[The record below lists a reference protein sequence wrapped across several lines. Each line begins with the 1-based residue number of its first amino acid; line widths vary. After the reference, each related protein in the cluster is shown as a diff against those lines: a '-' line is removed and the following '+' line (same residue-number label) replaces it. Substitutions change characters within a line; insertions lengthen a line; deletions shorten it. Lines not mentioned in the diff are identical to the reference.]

1 MENQNLP
8 PDEQDID
15 AFSTP
20 VQNFAFGGIA
30 NPVQRAMLRGSDKE
44 YLGARQK
51 ELDAFE
57 AQRLSYND
65 ALTKYQNE
73 VYNPYKAQTDAYN
86 AAAQKYNDEIYNP
99 YKTKYEAYE
108 KAISDWNAG
117 DRTTDYAGP
126 EAPTLAS
133 TFDMTAPKD
142 PDAFTMKAP
151 EVPFKVEDV
160 QAYQQQAAERARDD
174 AGNRS
179 VAIDVVSDPDRFN
192 FGSMSVS
199 NRFMAKGGEVKS
211 KEKSAKEMLGEMDG
225 GYEPDDAAILK
236 MAQEIS
242 SKGKLTHAQIME
254 AVDRVAAAGRG
265 GDELLA
271 YLSPASVEILK
282 KMGGSG
288 SINPATGL
296 HEFKGGV
303 IGKIVGAIKRVF
315 NPRSAAPAAVAAVAE
330 PAAAPASTA
339 LSAADL
345 QKQLDDA
352 NKAREALTSQNA
364 LQLSTLKEQQ
374 AAALK
379 KQQEEATAAQ
389 QLAVQNALKAD
400 ADARA
405 KAALPMSN
413 AITGSNAMTGGLTAG
428 TALDLMYRST
438 MGGVPTS
445 ELQKYGGY
453 EAVAKAA
460 GAAGFNA
467 TPKWIDSYEKSMKMP
482 ESEYTKRNKLFFSP
496 GGAGYN
502 NPDAGSWDGV
512 TPGGGYVP
520 LPKSQISVNP
530 FSGLTASKTNAY
542 TIPSNLSTIG
552 SAGTIGQIDLGGPLD
567 VGWSRYL
574 DKTRDEERQGKMPT
588 GSVFGQ
594 NGERTD
600 ITASQVPVT
609 QPTLYQNQGVGQ
621 VGQVGDIGGINI
633 TGPAAPMVFGSS
645 PMRGGN
651 AATNPN
657 NYFGISQP
665 GQQGISPGT
674 MAIGSPDMPMY
685 GAMNTMNAIGQNKNL
700 SPTMLGG
707 AQNAGIM
714 TDRLGNRIYA
724 PGMGPL
730 FGPPGFAKGGL
741 ADVNEFNMADAEDEP
756 INTDPAGSAQKM
768 LADLTGP
775 TKSVTEITESP
786 NAKSIKRVSKKTSGG
801 AGGTAKGMSMEYEAL
816 TSAKDLVPQ
825 LKDDGSARSQME
837 ALALA
842 YKLRA
847 QQATDKSRGLMR
859 NTLGAPTLEQ
869 PTLTKGS
876 LTKKRFA
883 EGGEAKKTSAQEVE
897 EPSILRVTSYS
908 TDAAERMF
916 PGQMGQDDQRDA
928 ARHMLAAATV
938 AKKFGPGAAEF
949 LGKAHERMS
958 NPESFFSMF
967 GIGKPRD
974 DYEMDVHNNKLGAE
988 LAARTKSQ
996 AELEKLVASMAAQSQ
1011 NKQTAGKPW
1020 TMSKEQMA
1028 NRKGQVTTQP
1038 PEYQKGG
1045 MVKALKGTKAVDDS
1059 GKPVMA
1065 YRGEYGA
1072 SPGVSTELGSLSF
1085 GTKDAANLYATSPN
1099 NAAKSVEASK
1109 VFPSYLSIRKP
1120 LMNDPQDPFIELG
1133 TLRKALG
1140 KKEFDRVVKSNVDFI
1155 QGTNAFEELADAKGY
1170 KSVLEVMKKDPKAFD
1185 QLYTNIYP
1193 ILDDAKTVKAL
1204 QKRGYDGAIYGGSG
1218 ATALEPEYRVFSASQ
1233 AISPYGNKPMAPR
1246 SAGQQFGDL
1255 LRSMEVSPT
1264 DALNFLGKA
1273 GGVAASAL
1281 TPSTLNEGEDAELA
1295 RRRAMPPTVTRAEG
1309 SPVEGEESLDK
1320 YYAPKARPSTGLNRK
1335 EGPISKQLKSG
1346 EAYVN
1351 MAKGVTE
1358 LPYDIAG
1365 APVDLATML
1374 MRPFG
1379 YSTEKPV
1386 MGSDWIKQQLTDA
1399 KIRPE
1404 PPADSTS
1411 KGFYTAGELLSNL
1424 TNPAAVSRKVGP
1436 VVEKGVKAGAKEVG
1450 RQLDRAIMDEAGP
1463 LAKFVPQSAKPLYAV
1478 RPTGSTM
1485 MSGPI
1490 GLQEDV
1496 SKLDQV
1502 LKSGMTNAKSAAG
1515 QNEGQEMIMRD
1526 FWDKKARNYFTRQ
1539 FGTPDDPIATAISKK
1554 QIKGTALDEMF
1565 PEYLID
1571 QIGVGK
1577 TRVNAEGQERF
1588 FPKYP
1593 RAMEDFTSRYDK
1605 ATGIKGGLITLD
1617 PEAAN
1622 PKYSNLLSD
1631 EGRLQGLVAEQ
1642 REQDKLL
1649 AQGVRPELI
1658 NTDVGT
1664 VARSAM
1670 DKSKVIGDGPDS
1682 AKALLNAYEE
1692 SKQFG
1697 KMDDT
1702 QKTSW
1707 INQIFGEGRRILGKN
1722 EAEVGKNL
1730 LPENI
1735 KTAIDKGEPVYD
1747 VDFMRAPLTEL
1758 FNPTSINK
1766 YLASIPPREAANIRF
1781 EDAVKGALKM
1791 KEKAAELE
1799 NVVSRIKSGKPVA
1812 DTVFSKGVS
1821 APLLQIDK
1829 GPLEGYAWKRI
1840 EKREATVPEGAY
1852 VGHSVGGYETGG
1864 ATYTQE
1870 KREGFNTGRWQV
1882 YTLRDNRNRPVNT
1895 IEVQMLDELTPV
1907 VMQVKG
1913 NGRATGN
1920 TAPEKYDSAVL
1931 QFFQDYLRPAA
1942 IKEKD
1947 EFLTPSLQEYKNGIN
1962 ASFKMP

>member
-73 VYNPYKAQTDAYN
+73 VYNPYKAQTEAYN

-126 EAPTLAS
+126 EAPTLGS

-160 QAYQQQAAERARDD
+160 QAYQQQAAERARED

-303 IGKIVGAIKRVF
+303 LGKVVNAVKRVF
-315 NPRSAAPAAVAAVAE
+315 GGRSAAPAAAAA
-330 PAAAPASTA
+330 AAAPAAAAPAATGP
-339 LSAADL
+339 SAADL

-352 NKAREALTSQNA
+352 NASRTALQTKYDTDLSTFKTQAQKDQEAAIANA
-364 LQLSTLKEQQ
+364 LRADAESRAKMIAKPVIGTEQ
-374 AAALK
+374 APTTTPAVGPVG
-379 KQQEEATAAQ
+379 TAAQ
-389 QLAVQNALKAD
+389 MATPAVRSMMQSSAPSASAIQSMQLATPAAAMLNTVSA
-400 ADARA
+400 ARP
-405 KAALPMSN
+405 LGQVN
-413 AITGSNAMTGGLTAG
+413 LGGQVSSPSMARQQQQQPG
-428 TALDLMYRST
+428 M
-438 MGGVPTS
+438 MPTDR
-445 ELQKYGGY
+445 G
-453 EAVAKAA
+453 
-460 GAAGFNA
+460 
-467 TPKWIDSYEKSMKMP
+467 
-482 ESEYTKRNKLFFSP
+482 
-496 GGAGYN
+496 
-502 NPDAGSWDGV
+502 PDNL
-512 TPGGGYVP
+512 GGG
-520 LPKSQISVNP
+520 N
-530 FSGLTASKTNAY
+530 
-542 TIPSNLSTIG
+542 IPSMGPSTP
-552 SAGTIGQIDLGGPLD
+552 SY
-567 VGWSRYL
+567 SNR
-574 DKTRDEERQGKMPT
+574 
-588 GSVFGQ
+588 
-594 NGERTD
+594 
-600 ITASQVPVT
+600 
-609 QPTLYQNQGVGQ
+609 GVGA
-621 VGQVGDIGGINI
+621 VGDIGGINI
-633 TGPAAPMVFGSS
+633 QGPATPMFGNTRLGSATTS
-645 PMRGGN
+645 PN
-651 AATNPN
+651 NPN

-674 MAIGSPDMPMY
+674 TAIGSPDMPMY
-685 GAMNTMNAIGQNKNL
+685 GAMNTMNTLGQNKNL

-707 AQNAGIM
+707 QENAGVM

-756 INTDPAGSAQKM
+756 INTDPAGSAQKL

-847 QQATDKSRGLMR
+847 QQASDKSRGLMR

-869 PTLTKGS
+869 PTLTKGR
-876 LTKKRFA
+876 LTAKRF
-883 EGGEAKKTSAQEVE
+883 EKGGEAKKASAE
-897 EPSILRVTSYS
+897 
-908 TDAAERMF
+908 
-916 PGQMGQDDQRDA
+916 
-928 ARHMLAAATV
+928 V
-938 AKKFGPGAAEF
+938 AKGTGD
-949 LGKAHERMS
+949 
-958 NPESFFSMF
+958 FSDDMF
-967 GIGKPRD
+967 
-974 DYEMDVHNNKLGAE
+974 
-988 LAARTKSQ
+988 
-996 AELEKLVASMAAQSQ
+996 
-1011 NKQTAGKPW
+1011 
-1020 TMSKEQMA
+1020 
-1028 NRKGQVTTQP
+1028 

-1045 MVKALKGTKAVDDS
+1045 VVNALKGTKAVDKS
-1059 GKPVMA
+1059 GKPVVA
-1065 YRGEYGA
+1065 YRGEYGPDA
-1072 SPGVSTELGSLSF
+1072 SLSTRGGSLTF
-1085 GTKDAANLYATSPN
+1085 GTKEAANLYATSPN
-1099 NAAKSVEASK
+1099 NSASAVEAAK

-1120 LMNDPQDPFIELG
+1120 FLTDPDDPFVDLG
-1133 TLRKALG
+1133 VLRKALG
-1140 KKEFDRVVKSNVDFI
+1140 NKEFKRVVEKNVDYI
-1155 QGTNAFEELADAKGY
+1155 ERTGGYDELATAKGY
-1170 KSVLEVMKKDPKAFD
+1170 MSALDAMKKDPKAFD
-1185 QLYTNIYP
+1185 KLYMEAYP
-1193 ILDDAKTVKAL
+1193 VLDDPRAVKAL

-1218 ATALEPEYRVFSASQ
+1218 ATAMEAEYRVFSPSQ

-1246 SAGQQFGDL
+1246 SAGQRMGDL
-1255 LRSMEVSPT
+1255 ARSMDVSPT
-1264 DALNFLGKA
+1264 DALGFFGRAA
-1273 GGVAASAL
+1273 GVVGSAL

-1295 RRRAMPPTVTRAEG
+1295 RRRAMPPTIDRAEG
-1309 SPVEGEESLDK
+1309 SPIEGEESLDK
-1320 YYAPKARPSTGLNRK
+1320 YYAPKARPSTGRNRK
-1335 EGPISKQLKSG
+1335 EGPISQQLKSG

-1358 LPYDIAG
+1358 LPYDLAG

-1386 MGSDWIKQQLTDA
+1386 MGSDWIKQQMTDA

-1404 PPADSTS
+1404 PPANSTS

-1450 RQLDRAIMDEAGP
+1450 RQLDRAIMDDAGP
-1463 LAKFVPQSAKPLYAV
+1463 LSKFVPQSAKPLYAV

-1485 MSGPI
+1485 LSGPV
-1490 GLQEDV
+1490 GMQEDV
-1496 SKLDQV
+1496 SKVDQL
-1502 LKSGMTNAKSAAG
+1502 LKSGLTNAKQAAG
-1515 QNEGQEMIMRD
+1515 QNEGQALILQD
-1526 FWDKKARNYFTRQ
+1526 FWNKKARNYFTRQ

-1554 QIKGTALDEMF
+1554 QIRGTALDEMF
-1565 PEYLID
+1565 PEYLVD

-1605 ATGIKGGLITLD
+1605 ATGIKGNLITTD
-1617 PEAAN
+1617 PAAAN

-1631 EGRLQGLVAEQ
+1631 EGRLQALVAQ
-1642 REQDKLL
+1642 TNEQDKLL

-1658 NTDVGT
+1658 NTDVGAVT
-1664 VARSAM
+1664 ASAM
-1670 DKSKVIGDGPDS
+1670 EPGRVIGDGTDS
-1682 AKALLNAYEE
+1682 AKALFDAYQEAGKF
-1692 SKQFG
+1692 KQ
-1697 KMDDT
+1697 MDEP

-1707 INQIFGEGRRILGKN
+1707 INQVFGEGRRILGKN
-1722 EAEVGKNL
+1722 ESEVGKNL
-1730 LPENI
+1730 LPENV
-1735 KTAIDKGEPVYD
+1735 KTAIDKGEPIYD
-1747 VDFMRAPLTEL
+1747 VGYMRSPLTEV
-1758 FNPTSINK
+1758 FNPTSINQ

-1781 EDAVKGALKM
+1781 EDAVKGAVKM

-1920 TAPEKYDSAVL
+1920 TAPEKYDGAVL
-1931 QFFQDYLRPAA
+1931 QFLQDYLRPAA
-1942 IKEKD
+1942 IKESD
-1947 EFLTPSLQEYKNGIN
+1947 EYLTPLLQEYKNGIN

>member
-1 MENQNLP
+1 MENQNLS

-15 AFSTP
+15 SFSTP

-30 NPVQRAMLRGSDKE
+30 NPAQRAFLRGSDKQ
-44 YLGARQK
+44 YLAERQK

-57 AQRLSYND
+57 QQRLAYND
-65 ALTKYQNE
+65 QLTKYQEE
-73 VYNPYKAQTDAYN
+73 VYNPYKAQTEAYN
-86 AAAQKYNDEIYNP
+86 LAAQRYNEEVYNP
-99 YKTKYEAYE
+99 YKTQYDEYE
-108 KAISDWNAG
+108 KAINAWNAG
-117 DRTTDYAGP
+117 DRTSDYAGP
-126 EAPTLAS
+126 AAPTLARQ
-133 TFDMTAPKD
+133 FDMTAPKD
-142 PDAFTMKAP
+142 PAAFTMTAP

-160 QAYQQQAAERARDD
+160 QAYQQEAAGRARTD
-174 AGNRS
+174 AANRS

-192 FGSMSVS
+192 FGSMSVA
-199 NRFMAKGGEVKS
+199 NRFMADGGEVKAAP
-211 KEKSAKEMLGEMDG
+211 KGKSAKEMLGEMDG

-315 NPRSAAPAAVAAVAE
+315 SPRSAAPAAAAAVE
-330 PAAAPASTA
+330 GPAAAATPAGPTA
-339 LSAADL
+339 AELA
-345 QKQLDDA
+345 KQLDDA
-352 NKAREALTSQNA
+352 NKAREALASKNA
-364 LQLSTLKEQQ
+364 LELTTLKEQQ

-389 QLAVQNALKAD
+389 QLAIQNALKAD

-413 AITGSNAMTGGLTAG
+413 AITGTAATTPGLTAA
-428 TALDLMYRST
+428 TALNLMYRSST
-438 MGGVPTS
+438 GGGVPTA
-445 ELQKYGGY
+445 ELDKYGGY
-453 EAVAKAA
+453 DAVAKAA
-460 GAAGFNA
+460 RAAGYNP
-467 TPKWIDSYEKSMKMP
+467 TPKWIDSYEQSMKMP
-482 ESEYTKRNKLFFSP
+482 ESEYTKRNKAFFSP

-502 NPDAGSWDGV
+502 NPEAGSWDGV
-512 TPGGGYVP
+512 TPGGGFVP
-520 LPKSQISVNP
+520 LPKSQLKVDP
-530 FSGLTASKTNAY
+530 FAGLTASKTSPY
-542 TIPSNLSTIG
+542 TIPSNLSTVG
-552 SAGTIGQIDLGGPLD
+552 SAGTIGQLDLGGPLD

-574 DKTRDEERQGKMPT
+574 DKTRDEERQGRIPT
-588 GSVFGQ
+588 GSIFGQ
-594 NGERTD
+594 GGERTD
-600 ITASQVPVT
+600 ITAEQIPVT
-609 QPTLYQNQGVGQ
+609 QPTLYQSKGVGQ
-621 VGQVGDIGGINI
+621 IGQVGDIGGINI

-645 PMRGGN
+645 PVRGGN
-651 AATNPN
+651 AATNPS
-657 NYFGISQP
+657 NYFGMSQP
-665 GQQGISPGT
+665 STPGINAGT
-674 MAIGSPDMPMY
+674 TAIGSPDMPMY

-707 AQNAGIM
+707 AQNAGVM

-741 ADVNEFNMADAEDEP
+741 ADVNEFNMADAEDEA

-775 TKSVTEITESP
+775 TQSVTQVTESP

-801 AGGTAKGMSMEYEAL
+801 GGTAKGMSMEYEAL

-847 QQATDKSRGLMR
+847 QQATDRSRGFMR

-869 PTLTKGS
+869 PTLTKGR
-876 LTKKRFA
+876 LTAKRF
-883 EGGEAKKTSAQEVE
+883 EKGGEAKKSGAQEVE
-897 EPSILRVTSYS
+897 EPSILRVNSYA

-938 AKKFGPGAAEF
+938 AKKFGPGAAQF

-974 DYEMDVHNNKLGAE
+974 DYEMDVHNNRIGAE
-988 LAARTKSQ
+988 LAARSKSQ
-996 AELEKLVASMAAQSQ
+996 AELEKLVAAMAAQSQ
-1011 NKQTAGKPW
+1011 NKQVEGKPW
-1020 TMSKEQMA
+1020 TMSREQMQ
-1028 NRKGQVTTQP
+1028 NRKGQVTTPP
-1038 PEYQKGG
+1038 PEYRADGSPEEGEIGPAFVTPK
-1045 MVKALKGTKAVDDS
+1045 S
-1059 GKPVMA
+1059 GK
-1065 YRGEYGA
+1065 G
-1072 SPGVSTELGSLSF
+1072 
-1085 GTKDAANLYATSPN
+1085 
-1099 NAAKSVEASK
+1099 
-1109 VFPSYLSIRKP
+1109 
-1120 LMNDPQDPFIELG
+1120 
-1133 TLRKALG
+1133 
-1140 KKEFDRVVKSNVDFI
+1140 
-1155 QGTNAFEELADAKGY
+1155 
-1170 KSVLEVMKKDPKAFD
+1170 
-1185 QLYTNIYP
+1185 
-1193 ILDDAKTVKAL
+1193 
-1204 QKRGYDGAIYGGSG
+1204 
-1218 ATALEPEYRVFSASQ
+1218 
-1233 AISPYGNKPMAPR
+1233 
-1246 SAGQQFGDL
+1246 
-1255 LRSMEVSPT
+1255 
-1264 DALNFLGKA
+1264 
-1273 GGVAASAL
+1273 
-1281 TPSTLNEGEDAELA
+1281 
-1295 RRRAMPPTVTRAEG
+1295 
-1309 SPVEGEESLDK
+1309 
-1320 YYAPKARPSTGLNRK
+1320 RK
-1335 EGPISKQLKSG
+1335 EGEISRQLKSG

-1358 LPYDIAG
+1358 LPYDLAG

-1379 YSTEKPV
+1379 YGTEKPV
-1386 MGSDWIKQQLTDA
+1386 MGSDWIKEKMTGA
-1399 KIRPE
+1399 GVRPE
-1404 PPADSTS
+1404 PPADPTA

-1424 TNPAAVSRKVGP
+1424 TNPAGVARKAGP

-1450 RQLDRAIMDEAGP
+1450 RQLDRAIMDNAGP
-1463 LAKFVPQSAKPLYAV
+1463 LANLVPQAAKPLYAV

-1485 MSGPI
+1485 LSGPV
-1490 GLQEDV
+1490 GMEQNV
-1496 SKLDQV
+1496 SKIDQ
-1502 LKSGMTNAKSAAG
+1502 LLQSGISNSKSAAG
-1515 QNEGQEMIMRD
+1515 QDQAQEAILQN

-1571 QIGVGK
+1571 QLAVGK
-1577 TRVNAEGQERF
+1577 TRVNEQGQERF

-1605 ATGIKGGLITLD
+1605 ATGIKGNLITTD
-1617 PEAAN
+1617 PAAAN
-1622 PKYSNLLSD
+1622 PKYGSLLSD
-1631 EGRLQGLVAEQ
+1631 EGRLQGLLAETA
-1642 REQDKLL
+1642 EQDKLL
-1649 AQGVRPELI
+1649 AQGMRPELI
-1658 NTDVGT
+1658 NTDVGAVT
-1664 VARSAM
+1664 RSAV
-1670 DKSKVIGDGPDS
+1670 DPTKIIGDGTDS
-1682 AKALLNAYEE
+1682 AKALFNAYEE
-1692 SKQFG
+1692 ANQFKQLPEPE
-1697 KMDDT
+1697 
-1702 QKTSW
+1702 QTSW
-1707 INQIFGEGRRILGKN
+1707 INKLFGEGRRILGKN
-1722 EAEVGKNL
+1722 EQEVGQNL
-1730 LPENI
+1730 LPENVR
-1735 KTAIDKGEPVYD
+1735 TAIAKGEPVYD

-1758 FNPTSINK
+1758 FNPASINK

-1781 EDAVKGALKM
+1781 EDAVKGSLKL

-1799 NVVSRIKSGKPVA
+1799 NVVGRIKAGKPVA
-1812 DTVFSKGVS
+1812 DTVFSRGVS
-1821 APLLQIDK
+1821 GPLLQINE
-1829 GPLEGYAWKRI
+1829 GPLEGFAWKRI

-1864 ATYTQE
+1864 ATYTAD
-1870 KREGFNTGRWQV
+1870 KREGFNTGKWQV

-1895 IEVQMLDELTPV
+1895 IEVKMLDEDTPV
-1907 VMQVKG
+1907 VTQIKG

-1920 TAPEKYDSAVL
+1920 TAPEKYDEAVVQFL
-1931 QFFQDYLRPAA
+1931 QNYLKPAA
-1942 IKEKD
+1942 IEESD
-1947 EFLTPSLQEYKNGIN
+1947 SYLTPLLQTYKANLGP
-1962 ASFKMP
+1962 SPRTR